1 MTHIITTIE
10 DLKPEL
16 FNKFA
21 EQAEKGDTFK
31 VLHGKNAKISLDFMN
46 LLLNNTSK
54 GKMEFVKCPF
64 EELTTDIISFYIG
77 SISNKLTGTIFVY
90 TTVPMEFSYLS
101 LLNDG
106 QDKTYVA
113 TDNLKDLYSLR
124 KKSSSSKTAIKRT
137 EKKKETVITSEDE
150 TEKKKT
156 SMNDVIFNE
165 ISKKKSASVRKEEKK
180 ENVDVIP
187 VEEITKEEPFPLD
200 IVKPTNEKETDVLKE
215 ELTKGTLPLDAT
227 KPDISL
233 EEIKPAKNHSKKKKE
248 GNPELAKFLDSIEE
262 GLSQY
267 TDIIEESLME
277 ATDPIGL
284 KVKIQWAAIR
294 RDDTAKLSNYLL
306 VKLDN
311 YMKQLYSYKKQ

>member
-31 VLHGKNAKISLDFMN
+31 ILHGKNAKISLDFMN

-64 EELTTDIISFYIG
+64 EELTADIISFYIG
-77 SISNKLTGTIFVY
+77 SISNKLAGTILVY
-90 TTVPMEFSYLS
+90 TSAPMNFSYLS
-101 LLNDG
+101 SLNDNPE
-106 QDKTYVA
+106 KTYIA
-113 TDNLKDLYSLR
+113 TDNVKDLYSVR
-124 KKSSSSKTAIKRT
+124 KKSGSKTVVKRT
-137 EKKKETVITSEDE
+137 EKKKETVMLTENE

-156 SMNDVIFNE
+156 PVKDTILNE
-165 ISKKKSASVRKEEKK
+165 TPKKKSVSDRKEEKK
-180 ENVDVIP
+180 EYSDIIP
-187 VEEITKEEPFPLD
+187 VEEIIKEEPFPMD
-200 IVKPTNEKETDVLKE
+200 VIKPTDETK
-215 ELTKGTLPLDAT
+215 T
-227 KPDISL
+227 DISL
-233 EEIKPAKNHSKKKKE
+233 NEEIKTVENHSRKKKE
-248 GNPELAKFLDSIEE
+248 NNLELAEFLDSIEE

-294 RDDTAKLSNYLL
+294 RDNTAKLSNYLL

-311 YMKQLYSYKKQ
+311 YMKQLYSYKKK